1 MADVRKGSGLR
12 LINERTHAP
21 LASVVEIA
29 VSRQDRRRG
38 LLGRHGLDASAA
50 LMLAPCAAVHT
61 AFMQFALDV
70 VFVDRTGRVRKIVR
84 GLGPWRMSASL
95 GAYAAIELAAAGP
108 RDLVPGDRL
117 YLSDGT
123 PDNGVQA
130 LDMAVR
136 TFARASEAVA

>member
-1 MADVRKGSGLR
+1 MVSTRTKTRVRLV
-12 LINERTHAP
+12 NERTRGTV
-21 LASVVEIA
+21 ASIVELA
-29 VSRQDRRRG
+29 VSRGERRRG

-61 AFMQFALDV
+61 AFMRFPLDV

-117 YLSDGT
+117 YLSGEDT
-123 PDNGVQA
+123 DASAP
-130 LDMAVR
+130 LDTAVKQLYH
-136 TFARASEAVA
+136 S